1 MISADAALQRL
12 KEGNDRFVKG
22 QTGHVEAV
30 ERVHRGESV
39 DTQSPFAIVLACSD
53 ARVPIELVF
62 DQGIGDLFVIRVA
75 GNIVAS
81 SQVGSVEYAAQEFG
95 TNLVLVLGHTKCTAV
110 IATLNELARRERHRS
125 PNLRS
130 IVERIRPAI
139 EPVIVHHEMGEG
151 DEVLRDAVRANI
163 KASVERLSHGSRK
176 LETMVR
182 DGDLVVVGAEYSVD
196 TGEVEFFEGSRL

>member
-1 MISADAALQRL
+1 MITANAALQRL

-22 QTGHVEAV
+22 QTSHVEAV
-30 ERVHRGESV
+30 DRIHRGESV

-81 SQVGSVEYAAQEFG
+81 SQVGSVEYAAQQFG
-95 TNLVLVLGHTKCTAV
+95 TNLVLVLGHTNCGAV

-125 PNLRS
+125 PNLRA
-130 IVERIRPAI
+130 IVDRIRPAI
-139 EPVIVHHEMGEG
+139 EPVILHHEMGEG

-163 KASVERLSHGSRK
+163 KASVERLSHGSRV
-176 LETMVR
+176 LERLVG
-182 DGDLVVVGAEYSVD
+182 DGDLVIVGAEYSVES
-196 TGEVEFFEGSRL
+196 GAVEFFDGSRP

>member
-1 MISADAALQRL
+1 MITADAALQRL

-196 TGEVEFFEGSRL
+196 TGVVEFFEGSRL

>member
-1 MISADAALQRL
+1 MISADSALQRL
-12 KEGNDRFVKG
+12 KEGNERFIKG
-22 QTGHVEAV
+22 QTSHVEAV
-30 ERVHRGESV
+30 ERIHRGESV
-39 DTQSPFAIVLACSD
+39 DSQNPFAIVLACSD

-81 SQVGSVEYAAQEFG
+81 SQVGSVEYAAQQFG
-95 TNLVLVLGHTKCTAV
+95 TKLVLVLGHTNCGAV
-110 IATLNELARRERHRS
+110 IATLNELARRESHRS

-130 IVERIRPAI
+130 IVDRIRPAI

-163 KASVERLSHGSRK
+163 KASVELLSHSSRM
-176 LETMVR
+176 LER
-182 DGDLVVVGAEYSVD
+182 LIADRELVIVGAEYSVE
-196 TGEVEFFEGSRL
+196 TGAVEFFDRSTL

>member
-1 MISADAALQRL
+1 MITADAALQRL

-22 QTGHVEAV
+22 QTSHVEAV

-39 DTQSPFAIVLACSD
+39 DDQSPFAIVLACSD
-53 ARVPIELVF
+53 SRVPIELVF

-81 SQVGSVEYAAQEFG
+81 SQVGSVEYAAQQFG
-95 TNLVLVLGHTKCTAV
+95 TNLVLVLGHTNCGAV

-130 IVERIRPAI
+130 IVDRIRPAI
-139 EPVIVHHEMGEG
+139 EPVIQHHEMGEG
-151 DEVLRDAVRANI
+151 DEVLREAVRANI
-163 KASVERLSHGSRK
+163 EASVESLSHGSRM
-176 LETMVR
+176 LETLIGS
-182 DGDLVVVGAEYSVD
+182 GDLVVVGAEYSVE
-196 TGEVEFFEGSRL
+196 TGAVEFFEGSRL